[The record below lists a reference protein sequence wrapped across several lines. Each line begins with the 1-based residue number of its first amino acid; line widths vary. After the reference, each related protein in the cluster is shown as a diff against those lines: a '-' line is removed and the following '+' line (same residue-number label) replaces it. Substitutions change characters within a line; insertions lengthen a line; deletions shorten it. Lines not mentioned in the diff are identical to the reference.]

1 MYQKQEGRVGL
12 LNMLT
17 SRDLTWLHLVQQH
30 VRHSEEWFLANPV
43 VRNPNLMIEF
53 DEIAWNY
60 TATSIIM
67 WNLTSFCKGTALNR
81 NERLAS
87 SQSCQYILWDEE
99 TDFYPAQRLGLLGGK
114 SPMNAWTSLQAIQA
128 RSIVMSMWISWKT
141 AMKLWSSVEVFLEKC
156 FRHVL
161 RFVFQA
167 AVVGRSLGGRD
178 FGWLWDK
185 TCRGLSSLAAGIFGF
200 TGLGILLLGAP

>member
-1 MYQKQEGRVGL
+1 MSDTLRNGSWRTPWCATQIWWLSLMKLHEITPLRQSSCGIWQAFAKGLHWIVVNVLPAHKAANTFFETRRPTSILHNVWGCLEGKVPWMLELRFKPFKPGQSLWACELVEKL
-12 LNMLT
+12 L
-17 SRDLTWLHLVQQH
+17 
-30 VRHSEEWFLANPV
+30 
-43 VRNPNLMIEF
+43 
-53 DEIAWNY
+53 WNY
-60 TATSIIM
+60 EV
-67 WNLTSFCKGTALNR
+67 LN
-81 NERLAS
+81 
-87 SQSCQYILWDEE
+87 Y
-99 TDFYPAQRLGLLGGK
+99 
-114 SPMNAWTSLQAIQA
+114 
-128 RSIVMSMWISWKT
+128 
-141 AMKLWSSVEVFLEKC
+141 VEVFLEKC